1 MKIYVTGPSGSG
13 ATTLGKTLSNRLNI
27 FHQDSDD
34 FFWLQTDPPFTTQR
48 DADSLQDLFFQFAK
62 LESFVLSGD
71 VLGWGIPLEYLQQNF
86 THVLYL
92 YSPWEIR
99 KARIQLREKLRFG
112 KRIMVGGDMNEQYE
126 AFLDWASH
134 YETGLKSGRNKS
146 SQQSFVSEFKSQGGH
161 VLEILDRLSPEET
174 FNRAFSFLK
183 QLAP

>member
-13 ATTLGKTLSNRLNI
+13 TTTLANAISNHLNI

-48 DADSLQDLFFQFAK
+48 DVDSLHELFFQFAK
-62 LESFVLSGD
+62 LESYILSGD
-71 VLGWGIPLEYLQQNF
+71 VLGWGIPAGYLQQNF
-86 THVLYL
+86 THVIYL
-92 YSPWEIR
+92 YTPWEIR

-112 KRIMVGGDMNEQYE
+112 ERIMVGGDMNEQYE

-134 YETGLKSGRNKS
+134 YETGLENGRNMS
-146 SQQSFVSEFKSQGGH
+146 SQQNFVGDFKNQGGH
-161 VLEILDRLSPEET
+161 VLEIFDELSQEAT
-174 FNRAFSFLK
+174 YDRAFYFLN